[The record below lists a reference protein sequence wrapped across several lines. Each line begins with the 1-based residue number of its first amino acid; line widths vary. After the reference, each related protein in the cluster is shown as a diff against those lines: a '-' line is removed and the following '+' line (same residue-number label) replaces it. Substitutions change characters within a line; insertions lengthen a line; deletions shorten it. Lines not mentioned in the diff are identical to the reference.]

1 MLVAHS
7 HILDLFKLTWVS
19 RVLRVD
25 TRRIV
30 IYLFKKSLM
39 QKTILTILGVVF
51 LAIGVLGFVSDP
63 LLGIFE
69 VDSLHNIIHI
79 LSGALALVAV
89 SMGASA
95 MNTFS
100 RVFGIVY
107 ALVAVLGFVSGDN
120 VLGLIMVNAADNV
133 LHLVLAVVFLYLGFG
148 HKEGASSM

>member
-1 MLVAHS
+1 M
-7 HILDLFKLTWVS
+7 
-19 RVLRVD
+19 
-25 TRRIV
+25 
-30 IYLFKKSLM
+30 
-39 QKTILTILGVVF
+39 
-51 LAIGVLGFVSDP
+51 GFVSDP

-95 MNTFS
+95 MTTYS

-107 ALVAVLGFVSGDN
+107 ALVAVLGFVSGTT
-120 VLGLIMVNAADNV
+120 VLGLIAVNLADNV

-148 HKEGASSM
+148 IGILLCPVEF

>member
-1 MLVAHS
+1 
-7 HILDLFKLTWVS
+7 
-19 RVLRVD
+19 
-25 TRRIV
+25 
-30 IYLFKKSLM
+30 M

-69 VDSLHNIIHI
+69 VDTLHNIIHI

-89 SMGASA
+89 SMGANA

-100 RVFGIVY
+100 RIFGVVY
-107 ALVAVLGFVSGDN
+107 GIVAVLGFVSGDN

-133 LHLVLAVVFLYLGFG
+133 LHLVLAVIFLYLGFG
-148 HKEGASSM
+148 QSKGASSSM

>member
-1 MLVAHS
+1 
-7 HILDLFKLTWVS
+7 
-19 RVLRVD
+19 
-25 TRRIV
+25 
-30 IYLFKKSLM
+30 M

-148 HKEGASSM
+148 QGKGASSSM

>member
-1 MLVAHS
+1 M
-7 HILDLFKLTWVS
+7 
-19 RVLRVD
+19 VD
-25 TRRIV
+25 TRRSV
-30 IYLFKKSLM
+30 IYPFNKSLM

-69 VDSLHNIIHI
+69 VDALHNIIHI

-95 MNTFS
+95 MTTYS

-107 ALVAVLGFVSGDN
+107 ALVAVLGFVSGTT
-120 VLGLIMVNAADNV
+120 VLGLIAVNLADNV

-148 HKEGASSM
+148 QGKGASASM

>member
-1 MLVAHS
+1 
-7 HILDLFKLTWVS
+7 
-19 RVLRVD
+19 
-25 TRRIV
+25 
-30 IYLFKKSLM
+30 M

-69 VDSLHNIIHI
+69 VDALHNIIHI

-89 SMGASA
+89 SMGMSA
-95 MNTFS
+95 MTTYS

-107 ALVAVLGFVSGDN
+107 ALVAVLGFVSGTT
-120 VLGLIMVNAADNV
+120 VLGLIAVNLADNV

-148 HKEGASSM
+148 QAKAAMSSM